1 MSALN
6 ISRALPS
13 AVTSDV
19 SAGKVQEMGGDEG
32 GNGFADVFRD
42 LGRASRDGGE
52 SLSGAKSDKTG
63 EEQAGRNGKATDQN
77 AKPDKAF
84 SLADALAT
92 AASKRSAETAPSNA
106 SISSTPD
113 GATTAQASTLLAM
126 FDGATPGQ
134 DGADASSS
142 DVATPK
148 DDQGKGK
155 SQTEMERAARGRRLA
170 NDGLNRLLFG
180 SKDGINGL
188 SPATKPAV
196 LSDDEIRSANADQ
209 PLLISEAD
217 DTQGATDA
225 NASATPALS
234 DPAAVVLQGLA
245 QLTDMVPRT
254 TEDGQTEG
262 RDAAPTVVVAPNTGD
277 QDGGTGQGRTLS
289 VSVLS
294 RETHFAPIRTL
305 AMNGGSA
312 PADAAATSAAAA
324 PLGADTTVARPETRA
339 AAGLRGLRPERLAVQ
354 DTPGAAP
361 LSGKTVIADAGGDAT
376 TTGSTQ
382 ATVADAARTGTR
394 QDSRSGNSGKD
405 DRNQPDTQRLTETT
419 AEAARSDVKQGQ
431 TSNVSEAA
439 HGTAETAPLTGTAG
453 IAPTNAIATP
463 NLPALQ
469 QIGAAIAAEATSMD
483 QGAGIASADSST
495 AQVLAGPVRILQ
507 IQLKPDELGTVNVR
521 MRLSGGTLEIQLRAS
536 NPETARMLE
545 RDRDALTDL
554 LKASGISA
562 DTISIVGID
571 GGTSQITGR
580 DAGRPFEGDG
590 AQTQPEARDSRDGL
604 DQDNRGS
611 GNDDSQKGGRDDE
624 ARNRSRSADAG
635 FDFRV

>member
-63 EEQAGRNGKATDQN
+63 EEQAGRNGKAADQN
-77 AKPDKAF
+77 AKPDKTF

-92 AASKRSAETAPSNA
+92 AASKRSGETAPSNA
-106 SISSTPD
+106 SISSAAD

-126 FDGATPGQ
+126 FDGAASGQ
-134 DGADASSS
+134 DGADAPSS

-254 TEDGQTEG
+254 TEDGQTDG
-262 RDAAPTVVVAPNTGD
+262 RDAAPTAVVAPNTGD

-312 PADAAATSAAAA
+312 PTDAAATSAAAA
-324 PLGADTTVARPETRA
+324 PLGADTTVAKLETRA

-361 LSGKTVIADAGGDAT
+361 LSGKTVIADAGEDAT

-405 DRNQPDTQRLTETT
+405 DPNQPDTQRLTETT

-580 DAGRPFEGDG
+580 DAGRSFEGDG

>member
-42 LGRASRDGGE
+42 LGRASRDGGD
-52 SLSGAKSDKTG
+52 SLSSAKSDKAG
-63 EEQAGRNGKATDQN
+63 EEQAGRNGKAADQN

-92 AASKRSAETAPSNA
+92 AASKRSGETAPSNA
-106 SISSTPD
+106 SISSTAD

-134 DGADASSS
+134 DGADAPSS

-209 PLLISEAD
+209 PLLISEGD

-254 TEDGQTEG
+254 TEDGQTDG
-262 RDAAPTVVVAPNTGD
+262 RDAAPTAVVAPNTGD

-312 PADAAATSAAAA
+312 PTDAAATSAAAA
-324 PLGADTTVARPETRA
+324 PLGADTTVTKPETRA

-361 LSGKTVIADAGGDAT
+361 LSGKTVIADAGEDAT